1 MDLYMVRHGWAEAR
15 GGKADGER
23 CLTPEGIEKTTEI
36 AQGLERL
43 ECRPEVIASSPLR
56 RAVETAEIMR
66 EVLCPGE
73 IVDIQGFLAPGAKAK
88 DLVKWL
94 AGLKKR
100 TAMIVG
106 HNPDMPSM
114 AAELLA
120 GDSGP
125 EIEFKKAAV
134 CLISFDG
141 RPAIAKGV
149 LRWLIQPRQMQ
160 LIGSS

>member
-1 MDLYMVRHGWAEAR
+1 MDLYMVRHGLAEAR
-15 GGKADGER
+15 GGKPDGDR
-23 CLTPEGIEKTTEI
+23 CLTPEGIEKTTQV
-36 AQGLERL
+36 AQGLKRL
-43 ECRPEVIASSPLR
+43 ECSPEVIASSPLR

-66 EVLCPGE
+66 EVLSPGGTL
-73 IVDIQGFLAPGAKAK
+73 DIQEFLEPGASAK
-88 DLVKWL
+88 DLVKWM

-100 TAMIVG
+100 AAMIVG

-120 GDSGP
+120 DGGGP

-134 CLISFDG
+134 CMISFDA
-141 RPAIAKGV
+141 RPAIGKGV
-149 LRWLIQPRQMQ
+149 LRWLAQPRMLG